1 MAFITVIDPLAL
13 EDVQRAIDFYDEKRV
28 GLGEK
33 FNTAFDKHIA
43 ALSINP
49 FYQLRYKDYRALP
62 IKKFP
67 YLILFY
73 IVESS
78 QTVYIVSVFNTSQD
92 TDKRPD

>member
-1 MAFITVIDPLAL
+1 MSFSIFI
-13 EDVQRAIDFYDEKRV
+13 EKRALNDIQDAINYYDSQLV

-33 FNTAFDKHIA
+33 FNFALDKHITA
-43 ALSINP
+43 ITKNP

-73 IVESS
+73 LDEEANTIII
-78 QTVYIVSVFNTSQD
+78 TAVFHTKQNL
-92 TDKRPD
+92 DKLPV